1 MANTSKE
8 WLQAIAGKAGV
19 KTSEVEAVL
28 AAHRIQPTPVLG
40 VPRRLYLREIEFSG
54 VKSGIANG
62 GPFCFSWKDLQH
74 GLWAMLSEQN
84 FRGKSTIIEVARWM
98 LRGHES
104 STLQEDV
111 RSWIHKARLR
121 FVLDADTFEIDAKT
135 HGHVIGTLSRVRSTS
150 ENCLEESTEL
160 AAFES
165 SVQFESVMSNFFMQA
180 FSMDAIATWRKN
192 GSEDGTP
199 VAHGWAALSGAMF
212 IGTNYEV
219 LLGDLPT
226 QSGVPARLMQMY
238 LGVPW
243 VSTLAAARTAL
254 QVVEQ
259 AVKSSSRRNAQS
271 QKKAKQRIESIESD
285 LDIKRAELQAMPDDE
300 AIRKAIENDMELLAL
315 TQRSSHALAERLE
328 REATALRLA
337 EAASVED
344 KRDLQTHTDATSA
357 NAVFRRLEPK
367 CCPRCDQAISK
378 AKVEREHSEFACS
391 VCGESISN
399 SEDAQ
404 ALKFQLEEQ
413 AAASQQAAKQ
423 AKKRHEETSTTLQNQ
438 REQIRELRQR
448 IETATQYLASN
459 IKRQELVTAVAVLEG
474 RLEEASL
481 IQSPTDDDRSSEI
494 EILTAVANE
503 TEARVK
509 AARDGLL
516 DDVSTRLVQ
525 YAKAFGMENLSGAT
539 LKGNGNLSLTKAGE
553 PTSYSRVTEGEKLR
567 LKVATVL
574 AMLEIAEDRGI
585 GRHPGLLMID
595 SPAAQE
601 VSPEDVDHLVAGLQ
615 EMSGKLPHMQVFVAG
630 ITSKAITDHIPT
642 THRQQAS
649 GAAFLW

>member
-1 MANTSKE
+1 MANANKE
-8 WLQAIAGKAGV
+8 WLQAIAGKAGT
-19 KTSEVEAVL
+19 KASEVEAVL

-40 VPRRLYLREIEFSG
+40 TPRRLYLREIEFSG
-54 VKSGIANG
+54 IKSGIANG

-135 HGHVIGTLSRVRSTS
+135 QGQVIGSLSRVRSTG
-150 ENCLEESTEL
+150 EDCPEESTEL

-165 SVQFESVMSNFFMQA
+165 AAQFESVMANFFMQA

-259 AVKSSSRRNAQS
+259 AARSSLRRNAQS
-271 QKKAKQRIESIESD
+271 QNKAKQRAESIESE
-285 LDIKRAELQAMPDDE
+285 LGIKRAELQAMPSDD
-300 AIRKAIENDMELLAL
+300 AIRKAIETDSELLASI
-315 TQRSSHALAERLE
+315 QRKVHALTERLE

-337 EAASVED
+337 EAASMED
-344 KRDLQTHTDATSA
+344 KCDLQTHSDAMSA
-357 NAVFRRLEPK
+357 SAVFRRLEPK
-367 CCPRCDQAISK
+367 CCPRCDHTISK
-378 AKVEREHSEFACS
+378 ARMEREHTAFACS

-399 SEDAQ
+399 SEDAE
-404 ALKFQLEEQ
+404 ALKLQLEEQ
-413 AAASQQAAKQ
+413 AAASQVAAKQ

-438 REQIRELRQR
+438 REQIRELQQR
-448 IETATQYLASN
+448 IEAATLHLASHV
-459 IKRQELVTAVAVLEG
+459 KRQELVTAVAVLEG

-481 IQSPTDDDRSSEI
+481 IQSPPDDDRSSEI
-494 EILTAVANE
+494 KILTAVAAE

-509 AARDGLL
+509 EVRDGLL
-516 DDVSTRLVQ
+516 ADVSARLVQ
-525 YAKAFGMENLSGAT
+525 YAKAFGMENLSDAT
-539 LKGNGNLSLTKAGE
+539 LKGNGNLSLTKAGA

-574 AMLEIAEDRGI
+574 AMIEIAEDRGI

-601 VSPEDVDHLVAGLQ
+601 VSPDDVDHLVTGLQ
-615 EMSGKLPHMQVFVAG
+615 EVSGKLPHMQVFVAG

-642 THRQQAS
+642 SHRQQAS
-649 GAAFLW
+649 GTAFLW

>member
-300 AIRKAIENDMELLAL
+300 AIRKAIRMKSGPERLVIEVKREEKDA
-315 TQRSSHALAERLE
+315 SFDALATSYAAQTTDYQNVSIRLGVLLVLDL
-328 REATALRLA
+328 ATPSRQGTPHLTSLF
-337 EAASVED
+337 SVTQIQRPNE
-344 KRDLQTHTDATSA
+344 
-357 NAVFRRLEPK
+357 NEP
-367 CCPRCDQAISK
+367 
-378 AKVEREHSEFACS
+378 
-391 VCGESISN
+391 
-399 SEDAQ
+399 
-404 ALKFQLEEQ
+404 
-413 AAASQQAAKQ
+413 
-423 AKKRHEETSTTLQNQ
+423 
-438 REQIRELRQR
+438 
-448 IETATQYLASN
+448 
-459 IKRQELVTAVAVLEG
+459 
-474 RLEEASL
+474 
-481 IQSPTDDDRSSEI
+481 
-494 EILTAVANE
+494 
-503 TEARVK
+503 
-509 AARDGLL
+509 
-516 DDVSTRLVQ
+516 RLVLVVKVPGRRR
-525 YAKAFGMENLSGAT
+525 APSD
-539 LKGNGNLSLTKAGE
+539 LTK
-553 PTSYSRVTEGEKLR
+553 
-567 LKVATVL
+567 L
-574 AMLEIAEDRGI
+574 AKSTI
-585 GRHPGLLMID
+585 GNRRAPR
-595 SPAAQE
+595 A
-601 VSPEDVDHLVAGLQ
+601 
-615 EMSGKLPHMQVFVAG
+615 K
-630 ITSKAITDHIPT
+630 
-642 THRQQAS
+642 
-649 GAAFLW
+649 